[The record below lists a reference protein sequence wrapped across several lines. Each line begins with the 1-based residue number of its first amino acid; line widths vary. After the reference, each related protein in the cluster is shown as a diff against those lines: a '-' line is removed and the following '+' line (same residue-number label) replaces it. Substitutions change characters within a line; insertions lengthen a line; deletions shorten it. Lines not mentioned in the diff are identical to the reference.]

1 MQLRKIVTFT
11 ETTLIEGGRMAPVP
25 IKLFA
30 AAAVLTNPW
39 HGKGFVENL
48 KPEIHA
54 IAPELGALL
63 TAEMLK
69 LAGSGESIEG

>member
-30 AAAVLTNPW
+30 AAAVLTNR
-39 HGKGFVENL
+39 KRVCR
-48 KPEIHA
+48 KSK
-54 IAPELGALL
+54 
-63 TAEMLK
+63 T
-69 LAGSGESIEG
+69 